1 MTTTSSL
8 SLPRRVLRS
17 RAVKPLLFVL
27 CLLPFAGLFWRGW
40 TNDLGPNPEQTVIW
54 TTGLWALRLLLITL
68 SVTPLRKLTG
78 WAELAR
84 FRRMFGLFVFFY
96 ALLHF
101 TAWLGLVNGFSVD
114 MALRDV
120 VKHPF
125 VLAGMTALLLMTPLA
140 LTSTNGMT
148 RRLGARRWQALHRLV
163 YVVGVV
169 AVFHFWWGKLA
180 KNNTASPTVY
190 ALILALLLGLRL
202 WWAWRAAQARHAQ
215 QLHRARAIDD
225 QSNNQAG
232 KQVAR
237 QVGNQGKSRS
247 LA

>member
-1 MTTTSSL
+1 MTTASSL

-101 TAWLGLVNGFSVD
+101 TAWLGPGQRFQ
-114 MALRDV
+114 RRYG
-120 VKHPF
+120 
-125 VLAGMTALLLMTPLA
+125 LARCGQTSLCARRNDRLIADDPLA
-140 LTSTNGMT
+140 LTSTNGMI

-163 YVVGVV
+163 YLVGVV

-202 WWAWRAAQARHAQ
+202 WWAWRAALARRA
-215 QLHRARAIDD
+215 QLHRSKNR
-225 QSNNQAG
+225 
-232 KQVAR
+232 
-237 QVGNQGKSRS
+237 
-247 LA
+247 

>member
-1 MTTTSSL
+1 MIMGTSL
-8 SLPRRVLRS
+8 SWPRRLLRV
-17 RAVKPLLFVL
+17 RAAKPLIFLL

-40 TNDLGPNPEQTVIW
+40 TNNLGPNPEQTVIW

-68 SVTPLRKLTG
+68 AVTPLRKLTG

-101 TAWLGLVNGFSVD
+101 TAWLGLVNGFSID
-114 MALRDV
+114 MAARDI

-140 LTSTNGMT
+140 LTSTNGMIK
-148 RRLGARRWQALHRLV
+148 RLGARRWQALHRLV
-163 YVVGVV
+163 YVVGAV

-190 ALILALLLGLRL
+190 AVILAVLLGLRL
-202 WWAWRAAQARHAQ
+202 RWAWRAAQAR
-215 QLHRARAIDD
+215 RASLQGERAADD
-225 QSNNQAG
+225 
-232 KQVAR
+232 
-237 QVGNQGKSRS
+237 QGKSRS

>member
-1 MTTTSSL
+1 MTAASSR

-17 RAVKPLLFVL
+17 RAFKLLLFVL

-40 TNDLGPNPEQTVIW
+40 SNDLGPNPEQTVIW

-84 FRRMFGLFVFFY
+84 FRRMFGLFAFFY

-101 TAWLGLVNGFSVD
+101 TAWLGLVNGFRVD

-163 YVVGVV
+163 YGVGVL

-202 WWAWRAAQARHAQ
+202 WWAWRAAQARRA
-215 QLHRARAIDD
+215 QLHRTRTRDD
-225 QSNNQAG
+225 QSNSPGGNQ
-232 KQVAR
+232 V
-237 QVGNQGKSRS
+237 VNQGKSRS

>member
-1 MTTTSSL
+1 MSL
-8 SLPRRVLRS
+8 SPSPSLPRRLLRS
-17 RAVKPLLFVL
+17 RAVKPVVFVL

-40 TNDLGPNPEQTVIW
+40 TNNLGPNPEQTVIW

-68 SVTPLRKLTG
+68 AVTPVRKLTG

-84 FRRMFGLFVFFY
+84 LRRMFGLFVFFY

-101 TAWLGLVNGFSVD
+101 TAWLGLVNGFNVD
-114 MALRDV
+114 MALRDIA
-120 VKHPF
+120 KHPF
-125 VLAGMTALLLMTPLA
+125 VLAGMTALVLMTPLA
-140 LTSTNGMT
+140 LTSTNGMIK
-148 RRLGARRWQALHRLV
+148 RLGARRWQALHRLV

-202 WWAWRAAQARHAQ
+202 WWAWRSAQARRLQ
-215 QLHRARAIDD
+215 QRSART
-225 QSNNQAG
+225 AG
-232 KQVAR
+232 D
-237 QVGNQGKSRS
+237 QGKSRS